1 MPCSSCG
8 FLHSQLS
15 SYNQLGGGLDL
26 EEQRFFACFPLS
38 LPSAKGEKKNY
49 IREGISS

>member
-15 SYNQLGGGLDL
+15 SYNQLDGGFDL

-38 LPSAKGEKKNY
+38 LPSAKGGKKS
-49 IREGISS
+49 I